1 MTGPAQ
7 LTAALADRY
16 RIERELGAGGMA
28 TVYLAE
34 DLRHHRK
41 VAVKVLRPEL
51 AAVIGAERFL
61 AEIKTTANLQHPHIL
76 PLFDSG
82 AAGQRGGEGS
92 TFLFYVMPYV
102 EGESLRDRLNREKQL
117 PITDAVRIATE
128 IASALD
134 YAHRHGVIHR
144 DIKPENIM
152 LHDGSALVA
161 DCGIALAASKA
172 GTRMTETGMS
182 LGTPHYMSPEQAMGE
197 REITARSD
205 VYALGAVTYEMLAG
219 DPPFTGSTAQAI
231 VAKVMTDEP
240 APLRRHR
247 KAIPEQVE
255 DAVLTALEKLPADRF
270 GSAAEF
276 ADALSGRTT
285 SRRSVTSSR
294 KAPTGFPP
302 YRLTALL
309 VALLITSSLAAWGW
323 LRPRP
328 TAQFPS
334 KLAILSPGLG
344 GSGAQALQRQLT
356 LTPDGS
362 AVVYVVVASDGVNRL
377 MHQPLDAS
385 APTVITGSD
394 GLAAPIVSP
403 DGKWVLG
410 VWVGRG
416 PFRLP
421 LEGGS
426 PTVLPGDVA
435 TGYAD
440 WDKNGMLW
448 LGAGSYAEGG
458 VMQLMGNDSLVH
470 RLGPES
476 EDLELEQILPSG
488 KALMLKKAGGS
499 VTGQIVIVDL
509 KSGKVKVLL
518 DRPTVDVRY
527 TSGYLVSIGPDGIL
541 LASGYDEKG
550 EKITDAPVT
559 IGTGISITGNGFA
572 QFAVARNGTVAYIP
586 EEPRSLVFF
595 DRSGAAR
602 HPIEAGHSYHAP
614 MFSPD
619 GRRLSTDF
627 ISADGRDVWILSL
640 DQGILTRATFDKNG
654 HDATWTPDGRFI
666 TYSSIRG
673 TGLAVFR
680 VRPGSA
686 MPAESLFASSS
697 LGYTGLWLPDSSR
710 LLTVT
715 LGLSA
720 GTGQDLAMLEHGGHG
735 PLTAL
740 VASKF
745 NEAYP
750 SISPDGKWVAFVS
763 DQSGQQ
769 EVYVRPLEGDGDQV
783 QVSLAGGGEP
793 VWAKNSQELFYR
805 TGGTT
810 EPHLVAARFRTAP
823 QFEILSRQ
831 QLFSMADIV
840 GTNPHTNYDVSPDG
854 RSFAMVQASPA
865 TRIMIIQNLPGL
877 VRRLRGS
884 TSTSP

>member
-1 MTGPAQ
+1 MTQSGP
-7 LTAALADRY
+7 LVTALADRY

-34 DLRHHRK
+34 DLKHHRK

-61 AEIKTTANLQHPHIL
+61 VEIRTTANLQHPHIL
-76 PLFDSG
+76 PLHDSG
-82 AAGQRGGEGS
+82 EADS
-92 TFLFYVMPYV
+92 FLYYVMPFV
-102 EGESLRDRLNREKQL
+102 EGESLRDRLTREKQL
-117 PITDAVRIATE
+117 PIADAVRIACE
-128 IASALD
+128 VASALD

-144 DIKPENIM
+144 DIKPENVL
-152 LHDGSALVA
+152 LHDGQALVA
-161 DCGIALAASKA
+161 DFGIALAASKA
-172 GTRMTETGMS
+172 GGTRMTETGMS

-240 APLRRHR
+240 ASLRRHR

-276 ADALSGRTT
+276 ADALGGRTT
-285 SRRSVTSSR
+285 SRRTATSSR
-294 KAPTGFPP
+294 KAPTALPP

-309 VALLITSSLAAWGW
+309 LALLVAIGLAAWGW
-323 LRPRP
+323 LRPSP
-328 TAQFPS
+328 PAQYPS

-356 LTPDGS
+356 FTPDGS
-362 AVVYVVVASDGVNRL
+362 AVVYVVVGSDGVNRL

-410 VWVGRG
+410 TWVGRG

-426 PTVLPGDVA
+426 PTALPGEIA

-440 WDKNGMLW
+440 WDKNGTLW

-458 VMQLMGNDSLVH
+458 VMQLAGNDSLAH
-470 RLGPES
+470 RFGPES

-499 VTGQIVIVDL
+499 VTGQIVLVDL
-509 KSGKVKVLL
+509 KSGKVKVLI
-518 DRPTVDVRY
+518 DRPTLDVRY
-527 TSGYLVSIGPDGIL
+527 TAGYLLSIGPDGVL
-541 LASGYDEKG
+541 QATGYNERS
-550 EKITDAPVT
+550 ERVAVEAPVT
-559 IGTGISITGNGFA
+559 IGTGVSITGNGFA

-586 EEPRSLVFF
+586 EEPRKLVFF
-595 DRSGAAR
+595 DRSGAVR

-619 GRRLSTDF
+619 GRRLATDF

-640 DQGILTRATFDKNG
+640 DQGILTRATFDRNG

-666 TYSSIRG
+666 TYSSVRG
-673 TGLAVFR
+673 TGLAIFR

-686 MPAESLFASSS
+686 TPAESLFASSS
-697 LGYTGLWLPDSSR
+697 LGYTGLWLPDSRR

-715 LGLSA
+715 LGLSP
-720 GTGQDLAMLEHGGHG
+720 GSGQDLAMLENGGHG
-735 PLTAL
+735 PLTPL

-745 NEAYP
+745 NESYP

-793 VWAKNSQELFYR
+793 VWAKHSQELFYR
-805 TGGTT
+805 TGGGT
-810 EPHLVAARFRTAP
+810 EPALVVAGFRTAP

-854 RSFAMVQASPA
+854 RTFAMVQASPA

-877 VRRLRGS
+877 VQRLRGS
-884 TSTSP
+884 TSASP